1 MEWLDLANLPKS
13 GQTQLWDGRTGEKF
27 DREVTV
33 GTIYMLKL
41 HHLVEDKIHAR
52 STGPYSLVTQ
62 QPLGG
67 KAQLGGQ
74 RFGEMEVWA
83 LEAYGA
89 LIQENDNEKK
99 LSGSELNTTNNRMEL
114 TAVIKAL
121 EHYDEAREIE
131 VFTDSK
137 YVMQGITEWIKNWK
151 NNHWKTSQKKDV
163 KNKDLWVLLDTVSAK
178 HDIKWS
184 WVKGHAGDYGNEIAD
199 KLATQAILES

>member
-1 MEWLDLANLPKS
+1 MKIKIYTDGACS
-13 GQTQLWDGRTGEKF
+13 GNPGK
-27 DREVTV
+27 
-33 GTIYMLKL
+33 
-41 HHLVEDKIHAR
+41 
-52 STGPYSLVTQ
+52 
-62 QPLGG
+62 GG
-67 KAQLGGQ
+67 
-74 RFGEMEVWA
+74 W
-83 LEAYGA
+83 GA

-114 TAVIKAL
+114 TAVIRAL
-121 EHYDEAREIE
+121 EHYDEAKEIE

-151 NNHWKTSQKKDV
+151 TNHWKTSQKKDV

-184 WVKGHAGDYGNEIAD
+184 WVKGHAGNYGNEIAD

>member
-1 MEWLDLANLPKS
+1 MKIKIYTDGACS
-13 GQTQLWDGRTGEKF
+13 GNPGK
-27 DREVTV
+27 
-33 GTIYMLKL
+33 
-41 HHLVEDKIHAR
+41 
-52 STGPYSLVTQ
+52 
-62 QPLGG
+62 GG
-67 KAQLGGQ
+67 
-74 RFGEMEVWA
+74 W
-83 LEAYGA
+83 GA

-199 KLATQAILES
+199 KLATQAILKS

>member
-1 MEWLDLANLPKS
+1 MKIKIYTDGACS
-13 GQTQLWDGRTGEKF
+13 GNPGK
-27 DREVTV
+27 
-33 GTIYMLKL
+33 
-41 HHLVEDKIHAR
+41 
-52 STGPYSLVTQ
+52 
-62 QPLGG
+62 GG
-67 KAQLGGQ
+67 
-74 RFGEMEVWA
+74 W
-83 LEAYGA
+83 GA
-89 LIQENDNEKK
+89 LIQENDDEKK

>member
-1 MEWLDLANLPKS
+1 MRIKIYTDGACS
-13 GQTQLWDGRTGEKF
+13 GNPGK
-27 DREVTV
+27 
-33 GTIYMLKL
+33 
-41 HHLVEDKIHAR
+41 
-52 STGPYSLVTQ
+52 
-62 QPLGG
+62 GG
-67 KAQLGGQ
+67 
-74 RFGEMEVWA
+74 W
-83 LEAYGA
+83 GA
-89 LIQENDNEKK
+89 LIQENDSETK

-121 EHYDEAREIE
+121 EHYDKAREIE

-163 KNKDLWVLLDTVSAK
+163 KNKDLWVLLDIVSAK

-199 KLATQAILES
+199 KLATQAILGS

>member
-1 MEWLDLANLPKS
+1 MKIKIYTDGACS
-13 GQTQLWDGRTGEKF
+13 GNPGK
-27 DREVTV
+27 
-33 GTIYMLKL
+33 
-41 HHLVEDKIHAR
+41 
-52 STGPYSLVTQ
+52 
-62 QPLGG
+62 GG
-67 KAQLGGQ
+67 WG
-74 RFGEMEVWA
+74 V
-83 LEAYGA
+83 
-89 LIQENDNEKK
+89 LIQEDDNEKK

-163 KNKDLWVLLDTVSAK
+163 KNKDLWILLDTVSAK

>member
-1 MEWLDLANLPKS
+1 MRIKIYTDGACS
-13 GQTQLWDGRTGEKF
+13 GNPGK
-27 DREVTV
+27 
-33 GTIYMLKL
+33 
-41 HHLVEDKIHAR
+41 
-52 STGPYSLVTQ
+52 
-62 QPLGG
+62 GG
-67 KAQLGGQ
+67 
-74 RFGEMEVWA
+74 W
-83 LEAYGA
+83 GA
-89 LIQENDNEKK
+89 LIQENDSETK

-121 EHYDEAREIE
+121 EHYDKAREIE

>member
-1 MEWLDLANLPKS
+1 MKIKIYTDGACS
-13 GQTQLWDGRTGEKF
+13 GNPGK
-27 DREVTV
+27 
-33 GTIYMLKL
+33 
-41 HHLVEDKIHAR
+41 
-52 STGPYSLVTQ
+52 
-62 QPLGG
+62 GG
-67 KAQLGGQ
+67 
-74 RFGEMEVWA
+74 W
-83 LEAYGA
+83 GA

-114 TAVIKAL
+114 TAVIRAL
-121 EHYDEAREIE
+121 EHYDEAKEIE

-151 NNHWKTSQKKDV
+151 TNHWKTSQKKDV
-163 KNKDLWVLLDTVSAK
+163 KNKDLWVLLDSVSAK

>member
-1 MEWLDLANLPKS
+1 MKIKIYTDGACS
-13 GQTQLWDGRTGEKF
+13 GNPGK
-27 DREVTV
+27 
-33 GTIYMLKL
+33 
-41 HHLVEDKIHAR
+41 
-52 STGPYSLVTQ
+52 
-62 QPLGG
+62 GG
-67 KAQLGGQ
+67 
-74 RFGEMEVWA
+74 W
-83 LEAYGA
+83 GA

-121 EHYDEAREIE
+121 EHYDEAKEIE

-178 HDIKWS
+178 HDVKWS

>member
-1 MEWLDLANLPKS
+1 MKIKIYTDGACS
-13 GQTQLWDGRTGEKF
+13 GNPGK
-27 DREVTV
+27 
-33 GTIYMLKL
+33 
-41 HHLVEDKIHAR
+41 
-52 STGPYSLVTQ
+52 
-62 QPLGG
+62 GG
-67 KAQLGGQ
+67 
-74 RFGEMEVWA
+74 W
-83 LEAYGA
+83 GA

-199 KLATQAILES
+199 KLATKAILES

>member
-1 MEWLDLANLPKS
+1 MKIKIYTDGACS
-13 GQTQLWDGRTGEKF
+13 GNPGK
-27 DREVTV
+27 
-33 GTIYMLKL
+33 
-41 HHLVEDKIHAR
+41 
-52 STGPYSLVTQ
+52 
-62 QPLGG
+62 GG
-67 KAQLGGQ
+67 
-74 RFGEMEVWA
+74 W
-83 LEAYGA
+83 GA

-114 TAVIKAL
+114 TAVIRAL

-151 NNHWKTSQKKDV
+151 TNHWKTSQKKDV
-163 KNKDLWVLLDTVSAK
+163 KNKDLWVLLDSVSAK

>member
-1 MEWLDLANLPKS
+1 MKIKIYTDGACS
-13 GQTQLWDGRTGEKF
+13 GNPGK
-27 DREVTV
+27 
-33 GTIYMLKL
+33 
-41 HHLVEDKIHAR
+41 
-52 STGPYSLVTQ
+52 
-62 QPLGG
+62 GG
-67 KAQLGGQ
+67 
-74 RFGEMEVWA
+74 W
-83 LEAYGA
+83 GA

-114 TAVIKAL
+114 TAVIRAL
-121 EHYDEAREIE
+121 EHYDEAKEIE

-151 NNHWKTSQKKDV
+151 TNHWKTSQKKDV

>member
-1 MEWLDLANLPKS
+1 MRIKIYTDGACS
-13 GQTQLWDGRTGEKF
+13 GNPGK
-27 DREVTV
+27 
-33 GTIYMLKL
+33 
-41 HHLVEDKIHAR
+41 
-52 STGPYSLVTQ
+52 
-62 QPLGG
+62 GG
-67 KAQLGGQ
+67 
-74 RFGEMEVWA
+74 W
-83 LEAYGA
+83 GA
-89 LIQENDNEKK
+89 LIQENDNETK

-121 EHYDEAREIE
+121 EHYDKAREIE

-163 KNKDLWVLLDTVSAK
+163 KNKDLWVLLDTVSVK

-199 KLATQAILES
+199 KLATQAILGS

>member
-1 MEWLDLANLPKS
+1 MKIRIYTDGACS
-13 GQTQLWDGRTGEKF
+13 GNPGK
-27 DREVTV
+27 
-33 GTIYMLKL
+33 
-41 HHLVEDKIHAR
+41 
-52 STGPYSLVTQ
+52 
-62 QPLGG
+62 GG
-67 KAQLGGQ
+67 
-74 RFGEMEVWA
+74 W
-83 LEAYGA
+83 GA
-89 LIQENDNEKK
+89 LIQENDDEKK

>member
-1 MEWLDLANLPKS
+1 MKIKIYTDGACS
-13 GQTQLWDGRTGEKF
+13 GNPGK
-27 DREVTV
+27 
-33 GTIYMLKL
+33 
-41 HHLVEDKIHAR
+41 
-52 STGPYSLVTQ
+52 
-62 QPLGG
+62 GG
-67 KAQLGGQ
+67 
-74 RFGEMEVWA
+74 W
-83 LEAYGA
+83 GA

-99 LSGSELNTTNNRMEL
+99 LSGSELHTTNNRMEL

-151 NNHWKTSQKKDV
+151 TNHWKTSQKKDV
-163 KNKDLWVLLDTVSAK
+163 KNKDLWVLLDSVSAK

>member
-1 MEWLDLANLPKS
+1 MKIKIYTDGACS
-13 GQTQLWDGRTGEKF
+13 GNPGK
-27 DREVTV
+27 
-33 GTIYMLKL
+33 
-41 HHLVEDKIHAR
+41 
-52 STGPYSLVTQ
+52 
-62 QPLGG
+62 GG
-67 KAQLGGQ
+67 
-74 RFGEMEVWA
+74 W
-83 LEAYGA
+83 GA

-114 TAVIKAL
+114 TAVIRAL
-121 EHYDEAREIE
+121 EHYDEAKEIE

-151 NNHWKTSQKKDV
+151 TNHWKTSQKKDV
-163 KNKDLWVLLDTVSAK
+163 KNKDLWILLDTVSAK